1 MLVNRLSIIDKKTEN
16 EFSDAHDF
24 IWGWSPNLQHWS
36 CRTLSVI
43 FKNYNILKLSDQ
55 LYRQINGVGIGVK
68 QQQAN
73 SFLEKKFKKRSDFNR
88 QETTELALET
98 LQQALGM
105 DIKSEEV
112 EVIVVSEQRKQVTM
126 LENEEIEGH
135 LNSIAERD

>member
-1 MLVNRLSIIDKKTEN
+1 M
-16 EFSDAHDF
+16 
-24 IWGWSPNLQHWS
+24 
-36 CRTLSVI
+36 
-43 FKNYNILKLSDQ
+43 SDQ